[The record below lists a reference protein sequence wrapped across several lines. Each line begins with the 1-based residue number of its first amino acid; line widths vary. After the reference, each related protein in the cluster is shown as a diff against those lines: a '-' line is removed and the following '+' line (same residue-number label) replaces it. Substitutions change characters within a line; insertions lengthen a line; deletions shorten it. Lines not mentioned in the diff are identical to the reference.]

1 MPKGKK
7 TCEFLRKVR
16 QQVADANGI
25 AYTPAVCTH
34 KGECA
39 GTCPAGGVT
48 QIYPKDTPL
57 CVLIR
62 IKEGCEI
69 CNKKSI
75 MTKSLCH
82 DAV

>member
-7 TCEFLRKVR
+7 TCEFLRTVR

-39 GTCPAGGVT
+39 GTFRSASVNANT
-48 QIYPKDTPL
+48 LK
-57 CVLIR
+57 
-62 IKEGCEI
+62 
-69 CNKKSI
+69 CN
-75 MTKSLCH
+75 
-82 DAV
+82 